1 MNVKMLLGGALIL
14 LAKTSLAVAVEP
26 LDAFPAAEDGMT
38 RFVITLPQKERGE
51 EESFKVEIIVGR
63 EMLTDGVNQLQLGNV
78 IEPRTLKG
86 WGYSYYM
93 VTGSSSVLST
103 LMAAPEGEEKVKQFV
118 SAPSVQVRY
127 NSRLPIVVYVPDG
140 FEVRYRIWQASEEK
154 SAEKK

>member
-1 MNVKMLLGGALIL
+1 MNVKMLLGALIL

-51 EESFKVEIIVGR
+51 EASFKVEIIVGR
-63 EMLTDGVNQLQLGNV
+63 ELLTDGVNQLQLGNV

-86 WGYSYYM
+86 WGYNYYM

-103 LMAAPEGEEKVKQFV
+103 LMAAPEGVEKVKQFV
-118 SAPSVQVRY
+118 TAPSIQVRY

-140 FEVRYRIWQASEEK
+140 LEVRYRLWQASEEEP
-154 SAEKK
+154 ADKK